1 MTGGS
6 EAGVHHTPCP
16 GRQGCALL
24 VTAHP
29 PPWGLHLLMENASS
43 ANSGRR
49 HLVLKEGCVCSYP
62 QGLTGPDSG
71 QVMPDWPGTLTW
83 LGRRKL
89 TFTLGYL
96 VTGSMLYW
104 LKFLLTFSGVV

>member
-6 EAGVHHTPCP
+6 DAGVHRTPRP
-16 GRQGCALL
+16 GSQGCALL

-29 PPWGLHLLMENASS
+29 PPWLLRLLTENASS
-43 ANSGRR
+43 ANPGRR
-49 HLVLKEGCVCSYP
+49 HWVLKEGCVCSYL

-71 QVMPDWPGTLTW
+71 RDMPDWPGALTW